1 MLHFVVSYGQTRKDN
16 SLQYHSSLK
25 MVARD
30 VGNKNSPSRE
40 GFVTSSLELFE
51 FISLSILDHQ
61 VVAEI
66 KIFRDYAIFSS
77 TVF

>member
-1 MLHFVVSYGQTRKDN
+1 MSKQGKIIAYNIIVVSKW
-16 SLQYHSSLK
+16 LQGMWETKILP
-25 MVARD
+25 VER
-30 VGNKNSPSRE
+30 V
-40 GFVTSSLELFE
+40 FVTSSLELFE
-51 FISLSILDHQ
+51 FISFSILDHQ

>member
-1 MLHFVVSYGQTRKDN
+1 MSKQGKIIAYNIIVVWKW
-16 SLQYHSSLK
+16 LQGMWETKILP
-25 MVARD
+25 VER
-30 VGNKNSPSRE
+30 V
-40 GFVTSSLELFE
+40 FVTSSLELFE

>member
-1 MLHFVVSYGQTRKDN
+1 MSKHGKIIAYNIIVVWKW
-16 SLQYHSSLK
+16 LQGMWETK
-25 MVARD
+25 IPPVVR
-30 VGNKNSPSRE
+30 V
-40 GFVTSSLELFE
+40 FVTSSLELFE

-66 KIFRDYAIFSS
+66 KIFRGYAIFSS